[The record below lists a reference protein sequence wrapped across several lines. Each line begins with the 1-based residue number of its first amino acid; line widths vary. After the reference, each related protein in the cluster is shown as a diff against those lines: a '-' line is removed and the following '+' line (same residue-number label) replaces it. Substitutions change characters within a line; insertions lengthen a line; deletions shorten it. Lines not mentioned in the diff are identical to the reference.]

1 MEAKNEAVGALS
13 CLAQNDTQVQL
24 AIATGL
30 VALLGLSN
38 ADAGEKI
45 REVTTQFAEA
55 TDIHEA
61 INVACED
68 IREEVGEGGEGGTE
82 GRLSKAPKSSRK
94 SLKKKKSTRSLTG
107 EKAALKGS
115 GKITPKG
122 EGGDG
127 GKGAEGEGGAEEVTA
142 TGGNDTQEAGGE
154 SSPSSKSP
162 VVC

>member
-68 IREEVGEGGEGGTE
+68 IREEVGEGGEGGTK
-82 GRLSKAPKSSRK
+82 GGYQGSQSSRK

-107 EKAALKGS
+107 RKRPSRERQ
-115 GKITPKG
+115 ITPKG

-142 TGGNDTQEAGGE
+142 TGGNDTKRLAA
-154 SSPSSKSP
+154 SPLPPRSRP
-162 VVC
+162 